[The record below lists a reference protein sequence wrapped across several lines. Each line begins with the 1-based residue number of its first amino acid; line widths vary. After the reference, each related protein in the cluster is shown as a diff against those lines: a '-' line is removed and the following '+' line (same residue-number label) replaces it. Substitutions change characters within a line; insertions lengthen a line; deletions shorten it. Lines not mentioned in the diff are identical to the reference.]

1 MARISIDKATIR
13 NRLQPRR
20 EPYWGAPIAH
30 GLFLGFR
37 RAEFGGTWIA
47 RLHDED
53 KRHRYHS
60 IGVLS
65 TDLDYEAARHAA
77 LAWKRHVDAGV
88 RIVDIETVADACRE
102 YVEDRSKQ
110 KGQATA
116 HDSELRFKRTI
127 YDNPI
132 GRLPLA
138 KVTQKRIEDWRGELA
153 VAGQGRKALS
163 PASLNRTLT
172 ALKAALNYAVTR
184 RYVSADRAIEW
195 GMVKPFRVDNR
206 RELFLDLAQRR
217 ALLEK
222 ASGGARDLIE
232 AVMLTGAR
240 AGELTGAKRS
250 QFDARTASMTFVGKT
265 GKRSVP
271 LSQPA
276 IALFKRL
283 AADKLPAANLFTRD
297 DGKPW
302 APSDWDKLVRS
313 AASAAKLPGGVCL
326 YTLRHSF
333 ITEAITGGLSPLD
346 VARLVGTSLV
356 MIDKHYGHLAQTAA
370 RERLSMVNFV

>member
-1 MARISIDKATIR
+1 MARQSIEKATIR
-13 NRLQPRR
+13 NRLEPRR

-65 TDLDYEAARHAA
+65 ADLDYEAARNAA
-77 LAWKRHVDAGV
+77 LAWKRHVEAGV
-88 RIVDIETVADACRE
+88 KVTHVDTVADACRE
-102 YVEDRSKQ
+102 YVQDREKQ
-110 KGQATA
+110 KGKASA
-116 HDSELRFKRTI
+116 HDADLRFKRTV
-127 YDNPI
+127 YHAPI
-132 GRLPLA
+132 GRLALG
-138 KVTQKRIEDWRGELA
+138 KVTQKRIEDWRDELA
-153 VAGQGRKALS
+153 PSDGDRNALS
-163 PASLNRTLT
+163 PASLNRTL
-172 ALKAALNYAVTR
+172 ASLKAALNYAVTR
-184 RYVSADRAIEW
+184 RYVSAERAIEW
-195 GMVKPFRVDNR
+195 ALVKPFKVDNR
-206 RELFLDLAQRR
+206 RDLFLDLAQRR
-217 ALLEK
+217 ALLSH
-222 ASGGARDLIE
+222 ATGGVRDLIE
-232 AVMLTGAR
+232 AVMLTGTR

-250 QFDARTASMTFVGKT
+250 QFDARTFSMTFIGKT

-271 LSQPA
+271 LSPPA
-276 IALFKRL
+276 VALFKRL
-283 AADKLPAANLFTRD
+283 AHDKLPAANLFTRD

-302 APSDWDKLVRS
+302 APSDWDKLVRD
-313 AASAAKLPGGVCL
+313 AASAAKLPAGVCL

-370 RERLSMVNFV
+370 RERLALVNFV